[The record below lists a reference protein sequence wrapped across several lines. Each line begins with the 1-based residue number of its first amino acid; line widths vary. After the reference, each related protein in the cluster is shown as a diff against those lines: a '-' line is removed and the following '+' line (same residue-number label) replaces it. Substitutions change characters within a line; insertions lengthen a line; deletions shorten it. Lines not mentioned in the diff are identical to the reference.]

1 MKTRLLLAPPLLLIA
16 LGAVAGALAL
26 AGLFPPGG
34 SSQSPPTPVASSIM
48 ASPGVSLTLADAEFD
63 DLTVMVK
70 GTVYSTDLHI
80 ARIVWDW
87 GDGTVEDSWF
97 PGRHTYSRP
106 GRYTLS
112 VSVHDDRGIQ
122 IAAQSGPIDVTN

>member
-16 LGAVAGALAL
+16 LGAVAGVLAL

-34 SSQSPPTPVASSIM
+34 SSQSSPTPVGSSFM
-48 ASPGVSLTLADAEFD
+48 AGPGVSLALADAEFD
-63 DLTVMVK
+63 GLTVTVK
-70 GTVYSTDLHI
+70 GTVYSADFHI

-97 PGRHTYSRP
+97 PGQHAYSRP